1 MTGDFAEPD
10 DRAADFAERV
20 RRNQQKLVSQL
31 KPHYDFIVCGP
42 GSSGSVVARRLAE
55 NPRRQRVAAG
65 RPVARTTHRL

>member
-31 KPHYDFIVCGP
+31 KPQVEAVC
-42 GSSGSVVARRLAE
+42 L
-55 NPRRQRVAAG
+55 RQ
-65 RPVARTTHRL
+65 LS